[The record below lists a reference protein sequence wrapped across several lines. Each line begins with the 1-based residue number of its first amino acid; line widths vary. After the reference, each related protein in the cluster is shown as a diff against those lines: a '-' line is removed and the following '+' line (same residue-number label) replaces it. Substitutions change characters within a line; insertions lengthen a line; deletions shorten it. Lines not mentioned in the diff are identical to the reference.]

1 MNIMTENPYPPENQF
16 RVPITVGLYEHEQ
29 FQLLKYLNLHYL
41 GDEYANEL
49 NEDGVMVPKYP
60 EKETEEFKNAITNAQ
75 TLHRMDV
82 IVTYDTNGKPTLEL
96 IEHDY

>member
-1 MNIMTENPYPPENQF
+1 MTENPYPPENQF
-16 RVPITVGLYEHEQ
+16 WVPITVGLYENEQ
-29 FQLLKYLNLHYL
+29 LQLLKFLNLHYL

-49 NEDGVMVPKYP
+49 NDDGVMVPKYP

-82 IVTYDTNGKPTLEL
+82 KVTYDVNGKPTLEM
-96 IEHDY
+96 IEND